1 MPLSD
6 EEKLKLL
13 DSLLAKAKQE
23 HTKLWQAK
31 LADKQKLDTWKEGYM
46 AALSWWLISFGQDD

>member
-1 MPLSD
+1 MSD

-31 LADKQKLDTWKEGYM
+31 LADKQDPWKEGYM
-46 AALSWWLISFGQDD
+46 AALSWWLISFGQD